1 MIRAL
6 GKSLRI
12 AIMHSMPLISG
23 ICKSISVMSGRCFL
37 NSAIASRPLGASATN
52 FMSGSAL
59 ISAPIPL
66 RNRAW
71 SSTVRIRISR
81 TSLAMRPRL
90 FAEESEYPGF
100 GGLCVRDRCRHGH
113 LNLRARPPLAT
124 KIQLSARQLC
134 AFADSGQAPVSSP
147 RAFVEYLWVNSDSV
161 IAKPDAEFPRVVPN
175 LNFNLFSARMA
186 EIVSQNLPANP
197 IDLVLKNRL
206 YISRRSFD
214 GNAESRAAAVRNGN
228 SRQFWPSS
236 HKQMRQVARS
246 R

>member
-66 RNRAW
+66 RSSAW
-71 SSTVRIRISR
+71 SSTARIRISR

-90 FAEESEYPGF
+90 FAEESEYAGF
-100 GGLCVRDRCRHGH
+100 GGLCVSDRCRYGH
-113 LNLRARPPLAT
+113 LNLRARPHLAP

-134 AFADSGQAPVSSP
+134 AFADSRQAPMSGP
-147 RAFVEYLWVNSDSV
+147 RAFAEYLWVNSDSV
-161 IAKPDAEFPRVVPN
+161 IAEPDAEFLRVVPN
-175 LNFNLFSARMA
+175 LNFNLFSPRMA
-186 EIVSQNLPANP
+186 EGVSQNLPANP

-206 YISRRSFD
+206 YVARRSFD
-214 GNAESRAAAVRNGN
+214 GHAESRAVAVRNSN
-228 SRQFWPSS
+228 SRKFLPRSR
-236 HKQMRQVARS
+236 KQMSQV
-246 R
+246 